1 MKDLLNLDY
10 LIIDCLRNEKHPSH
24 MNFIEAMTLINYLKP
39 KKAVLTNLHTSL
51 DYYKLKKLL
60 PNNIVPAYDGMK
72 FNF

>member
-1 MKDLLNLDY
+1 
-10 LIIDCLRNEKHPSH
+10 
-24 MNFIEAMTLINYLKP
+24 MNFNEAMTLINYLKP